1 MSLFQR
7 LRSDLG
13 LKPSSTSHSY
23 ELDDRL
29 FSALEDLALRE
40 KRPATEI
47 ISEIISNGMNQR
59 FTQEEL
65 IKRWQSLSPREQE
78 VAALASL
85 RYTNRQIAAR
95 LDISAETVKTH
106 LSKVLIKFNLHNRS
120 ELSLLLSKWDF
131 TAWERQ

>member
-1 MSLFQR
+1 MSLWQR

-13 LKPSSTSHSY
+13 LKSSSSSHSY
-23 ELDDRL
+23 ELDDTL
-29 FSALEDLALRE
+29 FSALEDFAQQE

-47 ISEIISNGMNQR
+47 ISEIISNGMDQR

-65 IKRWQSLSPREQE
+65 VKHWQSLSPREQE

-95 LDISAETVKTH
+95 LRISAETVKTH

-120 ELSLLLSKWDF
+120 ELSLLLSSWDF
-131 TAWERQ
+131 TDWEHQ